1 MLHLD
6 SLVTQLVFVLTSE
19 VSKREVY
26 VRSSLLLYREGKGTF
41 KIGCGTPGR
50 LLPLWIAS
58 CASSCGIAWMVQ
70 QVTGAAV
77 GFEKWYGN
85 KMLPT
90 IHTHIHMLV
99 VF

>member
-1 MLHLD
+1 MHLD

-26 VRSSLLLYREGKGTF
+26 VQSSLLLYREGKGTF
-41 KIGCGTPGR
+41 KIGCGI
-50 LLPLWIAS
+50 LWIAS
-58 CASSCGIAWMVQ
+58 CASSCGLAFGSVDGP
-70 QVTGAAV
+70 TGAAV

-85 KMLPT
+85 KMLST